1 MKVCMEVKEAFQAD
15 LQLLIK
21 NSWKMKFSWI
31 YTEIAAIYAV
41 ASVQMPSYQLDTKYY
56 WVALWDIEYWTINL
70 STRVGN

>member
-1 MKVCMEVKEAFQAD
+1 
-15 LQLLIK
+15 
-21 NSWKMKFSWI
+21 MKFSWI

-70 STRVGN
+70 SIRVGN